1 MDVSIYVD
9 YLDLLSLISHIDD
22 KENHD
27 ADEELDNIS
36 MDIPMD
42 PHPPVLILTDVTL
55 IMEIMM
61 VTTLTT
67 ILIEMVPLIKKRQ
80 ISDEDLNRTF
90 QEDMEV
96 EQKMSMLTLLISKR
110 VLPLKYC
117 TIAHHIRS
125 SSALF

>member
-9 YLDLLSLISHIDD
+9 YLDLLSLNSHIDD

-42 PHPPVLILTDVTL
+42 PHPPVLILTDMTL

-80 ISDEDLNRTF
+80 ISDEDL
-90 QEDMEV
+90 
-96 EQKMSMLTLLISKR
+96 KLMLTS
-110 VLPLKYC
+110 C
-117 TIAHHIRS
+117 
-125 SSALF
+125 